1 MFYKVLILKCH
12 RLLIYLTFL
21 SNFMRACITT
31 TEDLKRLNKEL
42 INASQSENIAEIKNL
57 ICKGADIDQPDDSD
71 NTPLQK
77 ASLFNKSEAIKTL
90 IELGANVD
98 KLNND
103 GKTSLQLAFFNNKTE
118 AIETLIRH
126 GANPNQVITL
136 TSSGEIKN
144 LTAIQLAILSSSL
157 KNSSRFEMV
166 SHPTPDGSAHF
177 SSPIEDLSI
186 QKKVIQTL
194 FDYGADTTCLRDKF
208 FTDYQFQLDQYGNI
222 VAHSHGPNIGQGKL
236 IPEEIK
242 EFIASLDTEE
252 SIVKRNQELKAK
264 VNKITQRED
273 KKQHL
278 INAIKI
284 ADNEMIEELAEEDVS
299 VNFFNEL
306 KQNPLLFALENKKL
320 SEDKKME
327 VINILLKLKAIPSR
341 SLNLAIET
349 DKAELIED
357 LLKLGADIKIT
368 YGGQDLIQI
377 ATKKNSTK
385 SIAKLVE
392 LGFDI
397 NNEKYTLMHDAV
409 SNGNIEAVKTLIG
422 LKADLNLE
430 DSIFDTP
437 LHLASKK
444 GLTEIVKLLVEAG
457 ANLNELDL
465 HDETPLHKIIFRN
478 DIESFKTLLFAGASI
493 HKFKIKGYSERFL
506 NCLERIT
513 PDELDEVEKEP
524 QKLKKIKETGVYVLL
539 KIVNLRCDAE
549 FTQEQKESFEQ
560 KKQVFLS
567 RIFSPGQ
574 SDIVQQED
582 GAIAQNNPAELQL
595 EFLKFPPI
603 INIMKS
609 EKFSAEN
616 KLKIIEAIAKNPE
629 QFKKSLR
636 EINKVKTS
644 AKNPTFSSSI
654 KAIPKDSQ
662 KLILQNLTS
671 GLDFFKG
678 SSDILIDIFLEPP
691 PSQPKPNPEK
701 MSLGNQSNKISIS
714 NFLT

>member
-1 MFYKVLILKCH
+1 MLK
-12 RLLIYLTFL
+12 I
-21 SNFMRACITT
+21 
-31 TEDLKRLNKEL
+31 EDLKRLNDQL
-42 INASQSENIAEIKNL
+42 IEASRVGNITKIKHL
-57 ICKGADIDQPDDSD
+57 IDQGADIDQPDDYD
-71 NTPLQK
+71 ITPLQK
-77 ASLFNKSEAIKTL
+77 ASLHNKSEAIITL

-103 GKTSLQLAFFNNKTE
+103 CKTSLQLAFFNNKTE

-136 TSSGEIKN
+136 TSSDGIKN

-157 KNSSRFEMV
+157 RNSSQSESIHQRTA
-166 SHPTPDGSAHF
+166 SGSTF
-177 SSPIEDLSI
+177 FYVPIEDISI
-186 QKKVIQTL
+186 QKKIIQTL
-194 FDYGADTTCLRDKF
+194 FDYGADTRCISDEF
-208 FTDYQFQLDQYGNI
+208 FTDYKFQLDEYGYI
-222 VAHSHGPNIGQGKL
+222 ATHSHGPNIGQKKL

-242 EFIASLDTEE
+242 EFIASLNTEE
-252 SIVKRNQELKAK
+252 SIAKRNQELKAK
-264 VNKITQRED
+264 VNDINQREVN
-273 KKQHL
+273 KQNL

-284 ADNEMIEELAEEDVS
+284 ADNEMIEKLVKENVS

-306 KQNPLLFALENKKL
+306 KQNPLLFALENNEQ
-320 SEDKKME
+320 SEDMKMG

-385 SIAKLVE
+385 SISKLVE

-397 NNEKYTLMHDAV
+397 NKKYKNEITLLHDAV
-409 SNGNIEAVKTLIG
+409 SNGNIEAVKTLIE
-422 LKADLNLE
+422 LKADLNLQNSVLE
-430 DSIFDTP
+430 TP
-437 LHLASKK
+437 LCLASEK
-444 GLTEIVKLLVEAG
+444 GLTEMVKLLVEAG

-493 HKFKIKGYSERFL
+493 DKFKIMNYTKIFL
-506 NCLERIT
+506 NCLEGIT

-524 QKLKKIKETGVYVLL
+524 QKLKKIKETGVYALL

-549 FTQEQKESFEQ
+549 FTQEQKKSFEQ

-582 GAIAQNNPAELQL
+582 GAIAQNNPAEFQP
-595 EFLKFPPI
+595 EFLKFPPV
-603 INIMKS
+603 INIIKS
-609 EKFSAEN
+609 EKLSAEN
-616 KLKIIEAIAKNPE
+616 KLKIIMAIAENPE
-629 QFKKSLR
+629 QFKKPLR
-636 EINKVKTS
+636 EINKIKTS

-654 KAIPKDSQ
+654 SKDNQ
-662 KLILQNLTS
+662 KLILKNLIS
-671 GLDFFKG
+671 DSDFFK
-678 SSDILIDIFLEPP
+678 SSGNLNYEPLLDILVDIFLEL
-691 PSQPKPNPEK
+691 PSSKIKPNLEK
-701 MSLGNQSNKISIS
+701 TSLGNQSSKISIPS
-714 NFLT
+714 LLA